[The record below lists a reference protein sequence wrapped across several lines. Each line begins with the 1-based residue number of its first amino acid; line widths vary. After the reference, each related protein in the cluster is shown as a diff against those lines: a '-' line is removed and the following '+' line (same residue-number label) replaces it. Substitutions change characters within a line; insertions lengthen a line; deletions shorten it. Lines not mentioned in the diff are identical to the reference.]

1 MTEAGFRMNFCR
13 VMAAMALRWRDNVAI
28 VNIERGRRYT
38 FGEYHSLTNR
48 IANMCRD
55 RLRLRQGDTA
65 MLLLDNDNFSLVH
78 FPAIFKQEAAF
89 LFGNLRDGPQE
100 SMRQLDHVQAKVA
113 FIETR
118 LLDPY
123 HSLLQRRGCTIV
135 AMDRDPGL
143 PPDVLSFWDLVEAAS
158 DADNDVEF
166 DPREHIAVL
175 RFTSGTTA
183 AGKCAMYAPDHFFAL
198 GDSFYLQP
206 GLDFDDQAHYLALTP
221 LSHASMMP
229 FLATFFAGGATCTL
243 NAPDLEAWC
252 RTVQAERITH
262 ALLVPTL
269 LYRLT
274 DMNSAEL
281 YDLSSL
287 RTLVYGAA
295 PIAPAALGRLVEQFG
310 RIFVQLYGSSEVPMF
325 VSALSKR
332 DHDLGDERMLRRLG
346 SAGRITPGVEL
357 IIADDNGK
365 PLPVGTTGEIRIR
378 ARATIPGYY
387 KNPEAT
393 AAEFADGF
401 WKSGDLG
408 YLDED
413 GYLFIVDRKK
423 DMIVTG
429 GFNVYAVEVE
439 AALSEHPA
447 VLMSAVVGVP
457 HPDWGE
463 AVHAEI
469 ILREGATAEAEA
481 LIDFAKARI
490 GSYKAPKSV
499 AFVRELPLSPV
510 GKVLRRQVKEPYWA
524 GQDRR
529 I

>member
-1 MTEAGFRMNFCR
+1 MSEQLNFSR
-13 VMAAMALRWRDNVAI
+13 VMAAMALRYKDNLAI
-28 VNIERGRRYT
+28 VNVERNRRYT
-38 FGEYHSLTNR
+38 FAEYHLLTNR

-55 RLRLRQGDTA
+55 RLRLRRGDTA

-89 LFGNLRDGPQE
+89 LFGNLRDGVEE
-100 SMRQLDHVQAKVA
+100 SLRQLDYVQAKAV

-118 LLDPY
+118 LLAPY

-135 AMDRDPGL
+135 AMDPAPAL
-143 PPDVLSFWDLVEAAS
+143 PPDVLSFWDLVGAAS
-158 DADNDVEF
+158 DADNDVEL
-166 DPREHIAVL
+166 DAREHVAVL
-175 RFTSGTTA
+175 RFTSGTTG

-198 GDSFYLQP
+198 RDSLYIQP
-206 GLDFDDQAHYLALTP
+206 DCAFDDTTRALALTP
-221 LSHASMMP
+221 LSHASI
-229 FLATFFAGGATCTL
+229 FLLHGAFFLGGATYTL
-243 NAPDLEAWC
+243 NAPDLASWC
-252 RTVQAERITH
+252 RTVQEERITH

-269 LYRLT
+269 LYRLA
-274 DMNSAEL
+274 DMNSAGT

-287 RTLVYGAA
+287 RTLIYGAA

-310 RIFVQLYGSSEVPMF
+310 QIFVQLYGASEVPIF
-325 VSALSKR
+325 ISALGKR
-332 DHDLGDERMLRRLG
+332 DHAASTEGAEQRLG
-346 SAGRITPGVEL
+346 SAGQITPGAEL
-357 IIADDNGK
+357 IIADDDGN
-365 PLPVGTTGEIRIR
+365 PLPTGATGEIWIR

-393 AAEFADGF
+393 AAEFTNGF

-408 YLDED
+408 YVDD
-413 GYLFIVDRKK
+413 GGYLFIVDRKK

-457 HPDWGE
+457 HAEWGE

-469 ILREGATAEAEA
+469 ILREDAVAAPEE
-481 LIDFAKARI
+481 LLDFAKTRL

-499 AFVRELPLSPV
+499 KFVADLPLSPV

-524 GQDRR
+524 GHGRR
-529 I
+529 V